1 MPPIRVLVVDDS
13 ALVRKTVRAII
24 DADRGLEVAGVAVN
38 GEDALA
44 QAAKLRPDVVTLDLK
59 MPVMD
64 GMTCLS
70 QLIREYR
77 QPVVILS
84 TLARENAF
92 PTFKALALGA
102 VDFVT
107 KPGVGKYLAT
117 VEDLA
122 GELREKIRTAARV
135 PREKIGRRPS
145 RARTEPPSRRPR
157 PAPAV
162 SPRLRTVAGIGGSTG
177 ATVALESL
185 LRRLP
190 ADLPAALVIVQHLPR
205 GFEQHLTRYLDS
217 VAELAVKVARDREP
231 LVPGTAYLAAGGEH
245 LRVRRGAGGLHFR
258 TDTATAAQRGF
269 RPSIN
274 VLFYSLA
281 LAQRRRAL
289 AILLSGMGDDGV
301 QGLRAVH
308 RLGGGTAV
316 QDRDSSV
323 VYGMAARAVEAGAV
337 DQVLPVEG
345 LSAAL
350 IAALHGGP
358 ARARRRGPK
367 PTVIEHR
374 R

>member
-1 MPPIRVLVVDDS
+1 MSPIRVLVVDDS
-13 ALVRKTVRAII
+13 ALVRKTVGEII
-24 DADRGLEVAGVAVN
+24 DAGRGLEVAGVAVN
-38 GEDALA
+38 GEDALT
-44 QAAKLRPDVVTLDLK
+44 QAARLRPDVVTLDLK

-64 GMTCLS
+64 GMTCLPH
-70 QLIREYR
+70 LIREYR

-117 VEDLA
+117 VEELA

-135 PREKIGRRPS
+135 PREQIGRKPARG
-145 RARTEPPSRRPR
+145 RTEPPPRRPRPR
-157 PAPAV
+157 PAPV
-162 SPRLRTVAGIGGSTG
+162 MSPRLRTVAGIGGSTG
-177 ATVALESL
+177 ATVALEAL
-185 LRRLP
+185 LRPLP

-205 GFEQHLTRYLDS
+205 GFEQHLAHYLDS
-217 VAELAVKVARDREP
+217 VAELAVTVARDRERLLP
-231 LVPGTAYLAAGGEH
+231 ATAYLAAGGEH
-245 LRVRRGAGGLHFR
+245 LRVQRSAGGLHFR

-301 QGLRAVH
+301 QGLRAVR

-337 DQVLPVEG
+337 DKILPVDG

-350 IAALHGGP
+350 IG
-358 ARARRRGPK
+358 
-367 PTVIEHR
+367 HR
-374 R
+374 H